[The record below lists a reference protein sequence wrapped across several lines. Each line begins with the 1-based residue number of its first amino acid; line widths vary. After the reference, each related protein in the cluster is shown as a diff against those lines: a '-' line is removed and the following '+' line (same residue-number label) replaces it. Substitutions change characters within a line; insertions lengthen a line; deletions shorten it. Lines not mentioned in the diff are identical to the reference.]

1 MVEVLCDCSSSD
13 RGRNNGGCR
22 VRSSLS
28 GNRSSS
34 HSIGSGNRC
43 RLAVGFGL
51 LVARARDVASLA
63 TAVAGL
69 AGSVEWAAVGSSA
82 LARDVTKLTTSVAL
96 HGLSLAIASEVVR
109 ATALV
114 AAGSAATG
122 ETTTAAS
129 EATSEGSAS
138 TATNGLDGSS
148 TRSRAAPLFL
158 MSVSWVRNMDLQ
170 N

>member
-51 LVARARDVASLA
+51 LVALAGNVTSLA
-63 TAVAGL
+63 TAVASL
-69 AGSVEWAAVGSSA
+69 AGSVEWATIGSSA

-96 HGLSLAIASEVVR
+96 HGLSLAVASEVVR

-114 AAGSAATG
+114 ASGRTSTASSETAAEST
-122 ETTTAAS
+122 EATTRTRSTTTK
-129 EATSEGSAS
+129 TR
-138 TATNGLDGSS
+138 SS
-148 TRSRAAPLFL
+148 DTRSRASTLL
-158 MSVSWVRNMDLQ
+158 HQSVERA
-170 N
+170 